1 MIERLRADPETRSAT
16 ITTFQPLADTG
27 YIPCVS
33 LLDFWRSVGA
43 LELVVYA
50 HSLDCGKKATGNL
63 VELARLQHEVA
74 AAVALPVGSLV
85 IHAKSAH
92 VYEPEL
98 ETMRRLTQIAV

>member
-1 MIERLRADPETRSAT
+1 MRLAARFLAVRRCARAGRHTRYS
-16 ITTFQPLADTG
+16 
-27 YIPCVS
+27 
-33 LLDFWRSVGA
+33 LDF
-43 LELVVYA
+43 
-50 HSLDCGKKATGNL
+50 GKKAYGNL

-98 ETMRRLTQIAV
+98 ETMRQLTQIAV